1 MDKNL
6 NAYEAA
12 EKKMF
17 EDVKKMKEKLEK
29 KEEQMQKIMEQRDL
43 KSKQIDAQ
51 RVNDISK
58 LEEKVK

>member
-17 EDVKKMKEKLEK
+17 EDVKRMKDKLEK
-29 KEEQMQKIMEQRDL
+29 RE
-43 KSKQIDAQ
+43 
-51 RVNDISK
+51 
-58 LEEKVK
+58 